1 MGNRRFRMCLFAA
14 LLLWAGI
21 EGSSAADARFPE
33 ASVRGRLD
41 QTLAIGASPGLVQ
54 KELPADQV
62 VDLVINSTNSHGDTP
77 FYEWF
82 LLTATVGGQALPLY
96 LVSDFGFFDA
106 SHVASN
112 LTACTYS
119 FDLSGITPVGTMSMS
134 DLGLTAG
141 DAFIYAY
148 AYMNLSGSIIVDN
161 IVAITVQ

>member
-1 MGNRRFRMCLFAA
+1 MGNRRFGICLCAA
-14 LLLWAGI
+14 LLLWGGI
-21 EGSSAADARFPE
+21 EGTSAADALFPG
-33 ASVRGRLD
+33 ASVRGQLY
-41 QTLAIGASPGLVQ
+41 QTVTIGANPGRVQ
-54 KELPADQV
+54 KDLPADQV

-82 LLTATVGGQALPLY
+82 LLTATVGGHALPLY
-96 LVSDFGFFDA
+96 LLSDFGFFEA
-106 SHVASN
+106 SQVASN